1 MTKIRGG
8 AKSESKRDREKSL
21 ETFEK
26 VSLKRLRSVL
36 KKNLIH
42 GIRLIEKL
50 GSPKI
55 LK

>member
-36 KKNLIH
+36 KKKPNSRYSIDRKTWLT
-42 GIRLIEKL
+42 
-50 GSPKI
+50 
-55 LK
+55 